1 MNSSVQLREE
11 LQSRTRSAG
20 SKSLGRSRQADIR
33 DPFSHFLD
41 LFVSILESYKQS
53 GLPEDLHALRFFE
66 DQKVPESDQA
76 FIEDVFHGTVRN
88 EKLVKGV
95 VSAYYAANPKLTKR
109 DSTLYTVL
117 VYLFVC
123 HPEDGGFDNF
133 RAFVLSQPMLTVQP
147 LLAFMFD
154 ESNLDRFASAWLAS
168 YDPKFVEQLCAKIR
182 ERLPEAR
189 QLLDHVDRK
198 VQGTHQPP
206 LPQVVVPDPFNLSVS
221 KPRVASAR
229 PATSPAVMV
238 HARPVPESSLPG
250 YEDPVLVKARLQRE
264 AARRLRM
271 SQALERAKTPQF
283 SAIHSKKDLVKQQIE
298 AQRAAELQFD
308 FTAPP
313 VPSYLHAE
321 PPLQIDDLM
330 SSTRS
335 LVLRQAALI
344 KKTHEQRARAQ
355 QEKHVC
361 KRDSTEFD
369 QWQQKM
375 RQQDQDKKDQEVQER
390 KQQMRMAFLAGI
402 EAKLESLEE
411 VRTMVNFMHQERDAL
426 EARRAQLEEQEV
438 QQNRRTASAV
448 QSQRASARAATA
460 AVSKRNYEA
469 AMDTLHTIA
478 AHKAEVASHRQQIEE
493 QAARRHQRLVAEGKI
508 NPAPFTF
515 SGQYRTA
522 GVGGAPPMG
531 VTGVVTTWM
540 AAKFRDPDAMP
551 GLGFLGELSLNQ
563 VKARIAEVAKEKEEY
578 LNDKR
583 EELRKA
589 HEDEESN
596 RQKFT
601 EQINGHRAHSAHLT
615 QKRNEDQ
622 KQRELSDSQKRK
634 QQREGALKGYLDTF
648 ENTRLG
654 QLVLVF

>member
-1 MNSSVQLREE
+1 
-11 LQSRTRSAG
+11 
-20 SKSLGRSRQADIR
+20 
-33 DPFSHFLD
+33 
-41 LFVSILESYKQS
+41 
-53 GLPEDLHALRFFE
+53 
-66 DQKVPESDQA
+66 
-76 FIEDVFHGTVRN
+76 
-88 EKLVKGV
+88 
-95 VSAYYAANPKLTKR
+95 
-109 DSTLYTVL
+109 
-117 VYLFVC
+117 
-123 HPEDGGFDNF
+123 
-133 RAFVLSQPMLTVQP
+133 
-147 LLAFMFD
+147 
-154 ESNLDRFASAWLAS
+154 
-168 YDPKFVEQLCAKIR
+168 
-182 ERLPEAR
+182 
-189 QLLDHVDRK
+189 
-198 VQGTHQPP
+198 
-206 LPQVVVPDPFNLSVS
+206 
-221 KPRVASAR
+221 
-229 PATSPAVMV
+229 
-238 HARPVPESSLPG
+238 
-250 YEDPVLVKARLQRE
+250 
-264 AARRLRM
+264 
-271 SQALERAKTPQF
+271 
-283 SAIHSKKDLVKQQIE
+283 
-298 AQRAAELQFD
+298 
-308 FTAPP
+308 
-313 VPSYLHAE
+313 
-321 PPLQIDDLM
+321 
-330 SSTRS
+330 
-335 LVLRQAALI
+335 
-344 KKTHEQRARAQ
+344 
-355 QEKHVC
+355 
-361 KRDSTEFD
+361 
-369 QWQQKM
+369 
-375 RQQDQDKKDQEVQER
+375 
-390 KQQMRMAFLAGI
+390 MRMAFLAGI

-648 ENTRLG
+648 ENTRLESKEKEQSLSVEWQNAKDEHQRVLAERRLLEQKKLAEFERGKERQIAERQQLAKDSGTFQYDTLKLYERQRQDANRAREEKNLKDTELIRTG
-654 QLVLVF
+654 QFPFKQRLD